1 VLARSP
7 RRLGLARMAGAV
19 DWALV
24 GELLGSLAALSPQVA
39 RVELG
44 GVADKIV
51 GEKKKLKGLCAK
63 HAQACDELVKVR
75 KAVQKEREKLLE
87 LHSAKERE
95 LAALNARPGREPG
108 EVNQL
113 SLELAAA
120 RKKVEGKRAE
130 HAQYVA
136 QHLDQVHKRERMV
149 AVQARTVR
157 NLLHRR
163 IALAE
168 RASSGA
174 SPDDAPQLPQQHPQ
188 QQYPQQQHPQQQHP
202 QQQHPQQQ
210 HPQQQHPRDESGDVA
225 RQVRRS
231 RSQEHVKHEPH
242 RGSSRPRKAPAAR

>member
-1 VLARSP
+1 
-7 RRLGLARMAGAV
+7 MADMTV
-19 DWALV
+19 EWALV
-24 GELLGSLAALSPQVA
+24 GELLDSLAALSPQVA

-44 GVADKIV
+44 SMADKIA

-95 LAALNARPGREPG
+95 LAALNARAVREPG

-113 SLELAAA
+113 NLELAAA

-130 HAQYVA
+130 HVQYVT
-136 QHLDQVHKRERMV
+136 QHLDQVHKRERII
-149 AVQARTVR
+149 AVQARMVR

-168 RASSGA
+168 LASSGG
-174 SPDDAPQLPQQHPQ
+174 SPDDVQQHPQ
-188 QQYPQQQHPQQQHP
+188 QHPHQQPLEPH
-202 QQQHPQQQ
+202 
-210 HPQQQHPRDESGDVA
+210 DENGELV

-231 RSQEHVKHEPH
+231 RSQERVKDEPL
-242 RGSSRPRKAPAAR
+242 RGGNRPRKAAAR